1 MLISDFKIIKI
12 IDMPIEVRELQIKAV
27 VQDDDCK
34 TNTASPSSSASSE
47 NNIDS
52 IVERCIEQVL
62 NILKEKQER

>member
-1 MLISDFKIIKI
+1 
-12 IDMPIEVRELQIKAV
+12 MPIEIKELQIKAV
-27 VQDDDCK
+27 VQDDDCNTNSNK
-34 TNTASPSSSASSE
+34 TPSSSSG